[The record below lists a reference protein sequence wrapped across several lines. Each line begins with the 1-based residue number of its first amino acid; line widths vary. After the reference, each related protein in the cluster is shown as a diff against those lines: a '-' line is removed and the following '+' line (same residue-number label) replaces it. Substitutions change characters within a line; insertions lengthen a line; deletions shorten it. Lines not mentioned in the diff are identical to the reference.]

1 MNQKNFQAFV
11 GHYNRILSR
20 IRTWLSH
27 KKSSS
32 MSESKKGPEICDVI
46 SAKCFSVC
54 EINPMITTIMITRN
68 TCIAEPRETWGKRP
82 LKC

>member
-1 MNQKNFQAFV
+1 
-11 GHYNRILSR
+11 
-20 IRTWLSH
+20 
-27 KKSSS
+27 

-68 TCIAEPRETWGKRP
+68 TCIACRTSRNLGEEAPKMLEMGEKERNSKLCKWRGWVSAAAVIM
-82 LKC
+82 